1 MLFTEWIQ
9 EVYTSYLTA
18 IYEMADPRTAEWLLV
33 KSPLYPSLILLCY
46 VYFCVNSRTL
56 TARMPAYK
64 LRPVLI
70 LYNLFMVILS
80 SYMVV
85 EFFLTAYLLNYTL
98 TCQSMEYDSSA
109 LPMRMARVC
118 WLYYFSK
125 YLELFETVLFALRKK
140 YNQITFLHVYHHCSI
155 IFFWWLGMKY
165 LAGGTCKNKLAYK
178 NLLELKQHLFACFL
192 PKLC

>member
-109 LPMRMARVC
+109 LPMRPISSGEPTRSSTWSCTPTMDLVQ
-118 WLYYFSK
+118 LDH
-125 YLELFETVLFALRKK
+125 
-140 YNQITFLHVYHHCSI
+140 ICSSI
-155 IFFWWLGMKY
+155 Y
-165 LAGGTCKNKLAYK
+165 GGRSILQYCNW
-178 NLLELKQHLFACFL
+178 
-192 PKLC
+192 